1 METIV
6 AFYGKNGYTNVTA
19 HFLCFSYCY
28 HGTDEGDWAG
38 SRPAF
43 LTPEIIASGVYA

>member
-6 AFYGKNGYTNVTA
+6 AFYGKNGYANITA
-19 HFLCFSYCY
+19 HFLCFSYFY
-28 HGTDEGDWAG
+28 VGTDEGDWSG

-43 LTPEIIASGVYA
+43 LTPAIRSSVVY